1 MGLLSHI
8 SNSASNTKQPES
20 VPVKKVGSGLLAK
33 AQKATEKTFSS
44 LQELAITKGF
54 KHCAIFTPVHGMM
67 VITEAVGLDSQTVAN
82 SVSSK
87 DFWKGIFK
95 TSNVLNYSKADNEMY
110 NFLQFFSFEL
120 KSLIQHI
127 SFLKINSSA
136 DFSVLFVFNT
146 DNKSVNLTESLS
158 QCIKFNTTSKK
169 KLITAVPSKV
179 NHYLYNVNYSDLAL
193 NSIKTIQLPE
203 ENIRRSVL
211 SCIDEEVFELFVK
224 AFPSPAAISCPQQ
237 GKIKLALTAPVAD
250 EMLFQAHI
258 NLLLKSVLDHNQLMP
273 EVTSAGKAKDS
284 DSILKFL
291 EN

>member
-20 VPVKKVGSGLLAK
+20 VPVKKVSSGLLAK
-33 AQKATEKTFSS
+33 AQKATENTFSS

-120 KSLIQHI
+120 KGSIQHI

-146 DNKSVNLTESLS
+146 DDKSVNLSETLS

-169 KLITAVPSKV
+169 NLTTAVPSKI
-179 NHYLYNVNYSDLAL
+179 NHSLYNVNYSDLAL

-211 SCIDEEVFELFVK
+211 SCIDEEVFDLFVK

-258 NLLLKSVLDHNQLMP
+258 NLLFKSVLDHNQLMP
-273 EVTSAGKAKDS
+273 EVTSCGKAKDS
-284 DSILKFL
+284 GSILNFL